1 MTRKPFRLVMVGL
14 VGCALIVP
22 LGGCNDD
29 AASKA
34 TIDTSTPIK
43 APGGPTVQKVD
54 VKPKPKGARRFGN

>member
-29 AASKA
+29 AASKP
-34 TIDTSTPIK
+34 TIDTSTPLK
-43 APGGPTVQKVD
+43 APGAPTTQKVE
-54 VKPKPKGARRFGN
+54 VKPKTKGTRK

>member
-14 VGCALIVP
+14 VGCVLIAP

-29 AASKA
+29 AASKP

-43 APGGPTVQKVD
+43 APGSPTTHNVD
-54 VKPKPKGARRFGN
+54 AVPKINKSR